1 MLPCIAFAGPPEP
14 AFFFFCLSFARPL
27 SPAWRG
33 WLSLIQVRRCPGFAR
48 NWVTRLQQGWSRAL
62 AVSFPYLALKIAHR
76 PSQGRVC
83 FFSPER
89 AYPSPYRE
97 RGWVSSFLIR
107 WVFNAEKPGA
117 FPQEKTDTSYPRAS
131 LGSCQGNCWPQLAHT
146 SPTRL
151 VWGLAGVISLPGFQ
165 NRTRRHTGAEFGFH
179 RLFLVRFF
187 CGRPANCRSRW

>member
-62 AVSFPYLALKIAHR
+62 AV
-76 PSQGRVC
+76 
-83 FFSPER
+83 
-89 AYPSPYRE
+89 
-97 RGWVSSFLIR
+97 FLIR

>member
-89 AYPSPYRE
+89 AYPSPF
-97 RGWVSSFLIR
+97 RGGGVLIPTWVCGFAWLR
-107 WVFNAEKPGA
+107 
-117 FPQEKTDTSYPRAS
+117 
-131 LGSCQGNCWPQLAHT
+131 PQLAHAG
-146 SPTRL
+146 PTGW
-151 VWGLAGVISLPGFQ
+151 VWWFAGVASLPGPQ
-165 NRTRRHTGAEFGFH
+165 TGRKSAHRGEFGIQ
-179 RLFLVRFF
+179 RFLRECFGS
-187 CGRPANCRSRW
+187 GRAESSCSNLRSTASWMGRIV